1 MNPAIPK
8 QIMCAVFDGEDGAE
22 EALELLQS
30 TIDEEDLTIDAMSVL
45 CMDEDEVISVAE
57 SQGDDPYW
65 CGVLAALMGLMV
77 GPIIALQDSDEGL
90 IAWIEDE
97 AGLSRDAVDEL
108 VGTLRTETSVILA
121 IADADIG
128 DMLEEVL
135 EESVDEILWFEFET
149 DLVDE
154 DEL

>member
-1 MNPAIPK
+1 
-8 QIMCAVFDGEDGAE
+8 
-22 EALELLQS
+22 
-30 TIDEEDLTIDAMSVL
+30 
-45 CMDEDEVISVAE
+45 
-57 SQGDDPYW
+57 
-65 CGVLAALMGLMV
+65 LMV

-128 DMLEEVL
+128 DMLEDVL
-135 EESVDEILWFEFET
+135 EESVDEILWYEFET